1 MEKEHDETPNAVLRA
16 ELMDEHEEVNVE
28 PTAEEQA
35 LEKEVELTVPEQR
48 WLEDLELR
56 AKEWK
61 RDTSKQPFDAQA
73 AIRGIH
79 IDKFEPEDIALF
91 HAYQQVQKNKG
102 LYFTQKFGRMLRAR
116 IKDTQN
122 DYNSTGYKLTKVL
135 SVLSEA
141 E

>member
-16 ELMDEHEEVNVE
+16 ELMDELEGEVE
-28 PTAEEQA
+28 PTPEEQA
-35 LEKEVELTVPEQR
+35 LEAEVELTLPEQR

-61 RDTSKQPFDAQA
+61 HDTSKQPFKAQE
-73 AIRGIH
+73 AIRGMH
-79 IDKFEPEDIALF
+79 VEDFEQPDIALF
-91 HAYQQVQKNKG
+91 HAYQQVQKKPS
-102 LYFTQKFGRMLRAR
+102 LYFTKKFGRLLRAR

-122 DYNSTGYKLTKVL
+122 DYTSTGYKLTKVL
-135 SVLSEA
+135 SALSEA